1 MKRLLIAVILVLPM
15 LAGSARAAETPPAE
29 TGPMT
34 MSMPMSDMALARIE
48 NEIVSDAREI
58 PAIPEAVVREW
69 RSFDR
74 NGSALGVLGDLGWIA
89 LAAIVA
95 LLAEKGTVERL
106 GRHSRRRMQA
116 RETGP
121 TLIDMTALLLCDL
134 AGLAVFML
142 VFTAARRHF
151 LPRVGVTDAF
161 AMLAMAVLLRWRI
174 FALVLRAIL
183 RPDVA
188 IARLIELDDSEARR
202 LYRFVSLL
210 VLAIVTIVGFG
221 RYGLMDEDSG
231 AAHVVS
237 LSTAVV
243 VFGLYT
249 AIVFR
254 SREAM
259 EALIRGRR
267 TGGMVATARS
277 AIASVWVAFALGLF
291 ACLMVIYV
299 AGLSLN
305 LLSYYYAI
313 TETLGILFVLIVLER
328 LTERVWNDDAA
339 MTLTGNVGHAELQ
352 ARTVHHIVRALG
364 LVVAAW
370 ALTSTWIDAIDSTS
384 PAMAAMAERSA
395 SAALGT
401 LLAAFVAW
409 ELVRLAIDRHLIG
422 DSRTPGGIGVDDDDA
437 AAPASRLQTVLPLL
451 RAAFAVVIG
460 VIAALIVLSRLG
472 VDTAPLIAGAGV
484 FGLAVSFGSQSLVR
498 DIISGLFYMWD
509 DAFRVGEYVDTGRLK
524 GTVETIGI
532 RSVKLR
538 HQNGPLHTVPY
549 GQLGAVTN
557 LSRDFATLKF
567 NLRFL
572 PETDI
577 ELVRRTTKQIGLAMQ
592 DENPELAAEIMQP
605 LKLQGV
611 AEVVDNAMVLRFKFT
626 ARPIK
631 PSWVQREY
639 LKRMVKV
646 FEEKGIRFA
655 TGTTL
660 VLQSHPQL
668 EPPPADPSQEAEAS
682 ARATAVSVVAGN
694 AVEAAAGGD

>member
-1 MKRLLIAVILVLPM
+1 VLLI
-15 LAGSARAAETPPAE
+15 
-29 TGPMT
+29 
-34 MSMPMSDMALARIE
+34 
-48 NEIVSDAREI
+48 
-58 PAIPEAVVREW
+58 
-69 RSFDR
+69 
-74 NGSALGVLGDLGWIA
+74 
-89 LAAIVA
+89 VA
-95 LLAEKGTVERL
+95 
-106 GRHSRRRMQA
+106 
-116 RETGP
+116 
-121 TLIDMTALLLCDL
+121 
-134 AGLAVFML
+134 
-142 VFTAARRHF
+142 
-151 LPRVGVTDAF
+151 
-161 AMLAMAVLLRWRI
+161 
-174 FALVLRAIL
+174 
-183 RPDVA
+183 
-188 IARLIELDDSEARR
+188 
-202 LYRFVSLL
+202 
-210 VLAIVTIVGFG
+210 IVGFG

-237 LSTAVV
+237 LSTAVL
-243 VFGLYT
+243 VFGLYA

-254 SREAM
+254 SRGAM

-267 TGGMVATARS
+267 TTGMMATVRS
-277 AIASVWVAFALGLF
+277 VIASAWVPFALGLF

-305 LLSYYYAI
+305 LLSYYYAV
-313 TETLGILFVLIVLER
+313 TETLGILFVLIVLDR
-328 LTERVWNDDAA
+328 LTERVWHDDAA
-339 MTLTGNVGHAELQ
+339 VALVGNVGHTELQ
-352 ARTVHHIVRALG
+352 TRTVHHIVRAIG
-364 LVVAAW
+364 LVLAAW
-370 ALTSTWIDAIDSTS
+370 ALASTWIDVIDTS
-384 PAMAAMAERSA
+384 PAVAAMAMHSA
-395 SAALGT
+395 DAALGT
-401 LLAAFVAW
+401 LLVAFVAW
-409 ELVRLAIDRHLIG
+409 ELIRLAIDRHLIG
-422 DSRTPGGIGVDDDDA
+422 ESRAPGAPGAGDDDA

-460 VIAALIVLSRLG
+460 VLAALIVLSRLG

-557 LSRDFATLKF
+557 LSRDFATIKF

-572 PETDI
+572 PDTDI
-577 ELVRRTTKQIGLAMQ
+577 ELVRRSTKQIGLAMQ
-592 DENPELAAEIMQP
+592 EDNPELAAEIMQP

-611 AEVVDNAMVLRFKFT
+611 AEVVDNALILRFKFT

-646 FEEKGIRFA
+646 FEGKGIRFA

-660 VLQSHPQL
+660 VLQSNPQFEL
-668 EPPPADPSQEAEAS
+668 PPLDPSKEADAS
-682 ARATAVSVVAGN
+682 ARATAVSVAAGGI
-694 AVEAAAGGD
+694 VEAAAGD